1 MTQPVCRMLGIH
13 LTLLTC
19 SAVSVD
25 TFGSEVNSVDGDTTD
40 GSAELLE
47 AIGESELSI
56 GRSAE
61 TMTGAQDSYSHGGA
75 HST

>member
-25 TFGSEVNSVDGDTTD
+25 TFGSEVNSVDGNTTE
-40 GSAELLE
+40 GAAQAGE
-47 AIGESELSI
+47 AIGQSELAI